1 MYNNKRFI
9 TFIIISA
16 PIILLGI
23 LQILPT
29 FDDWTTLSAPNR
41 DPNFL
46 QYFLPYG
53 MTWRPGDALIG
64 YVNGLS
70 PKFFPTLNH
79 ILVFTSHIG
88 SMIMVYLIIQKLG
101 FKPISRNIATI
112 FFYISPCVLG
122 NILSCDATNQSF
134 AHFFG
139 ILSAIL
145 C

>member
-70 PKFFPTLNH
+70 PKFF
-79 ILVFTSHIG
+79 FS
-88 SMIMVYLIIQKLG
+88 YLESYPCIHLTYRKYDYG
-101 FKPISRNIATI
+101 ISYHTKARI
-112 FFYISPCVLG
+112 
-122 NILSCDATNQSF
+122 
-134 AHFFG
+134 
-139 ILSAIL
+139 
-145 C
+145 

>member
-64 YVNGLS
+64 YVNGFLIVRIS
-70 PKFFPTLNH
+70 INVMANAAQLN
-79 ILVFTSHIG
+79 
-88 SMIMVYLIIQKLG
+88 
-101 FKPISRNIATI
+101 P
-112 FFYISPCVLG
+112 
-122 NILSCDATNQSF
+122 
-134 AHFFG
+134 
-139 ILSAIL
+139 
-145 C
+145 